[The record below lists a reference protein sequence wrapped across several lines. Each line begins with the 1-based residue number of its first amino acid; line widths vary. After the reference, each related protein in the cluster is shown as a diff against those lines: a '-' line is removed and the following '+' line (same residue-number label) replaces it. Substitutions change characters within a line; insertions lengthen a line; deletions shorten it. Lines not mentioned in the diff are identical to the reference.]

1 MIKRVLIL
9 GAGAAAGWIGHTAF
23 SKGRQQLG
31 DRADRAVRDA
41 GNPETWGQQVGQM
54 AASALAAGARGFA
67 SQLRDEVPSWRTAG
81 EPRSTSGESTDPGHR
96 SAPRQQARSSS
107 TSESPDPEAERRAAE
122 HRAQLQERMKDIAAS
137 TDWRAVA
144 EAAASR
150 NWRGAANSFIST
162 GLSGSRTTAP
172 GQTIP
177 GTVADPTPT
186 DPSNPGERKQS

>member
-41 GNPETWGQQVGQM
+41 VNPETLGQQVGQM

-67 SQLRDEVPSWRTAG
+67 SQLRDEVPQWRTAG
-81 EPRSTSGESTDPGHR
+81 EPRSAPGPGQDPAQRPASDH
-96 SAPRQQARSSS
+96 QARSSS
-107 TSESPDPEAERRAAE
+107 TSAAPDPEAERRAAE
-122 HRAQLQERMKDIAAS
+122 RRAQLQERMKDIAAA

-144 EAAASR
+144 EAAVSR
-150 NWRGAANSFIST
+150 NWRGAASSFIST
-162 GLSGSRTTAP
+162 GLSGSRTTASGP
-172 GQTIP
+172 TIP
-177 GTVADPTPT
+177 GTVT
-186 DPSNPGERKQS
+186 DPSPRDHRNPGERKQS